1 MQCDEIRELLADAVD
16 EATALDA
23 AASRHVGSC
32 LRCQAELAQYRRLLR
47 TLRSLRHQPVE
58 VPADLAALVLAGL
71 DGGSRRRAR
80 LEAGGRT
87 PPWARRVA
95 VAGALAVS
103 AAGAAGAIAV
113 VASRKGRFRLAS

>member
-1 MQCDEIRELLADAVD
+1 MRELLADAVD
-16 EATALDA
+16 ESTALDA

-47 TLRSLRHQPVE
+47 TLRSLRHQPVD
-58 VPADLAALVLAGL
+58 VPADLAALVLARL
-71 DGGSRRRAR
+71 DS
-80 LEAGGRT
+80 GGRT

-95 VAGALAVS
+95 VAGALA
-103 AAGAAGAIAV
+103 ATAGAAGAIAV

>member
-1 MQCDEIRELLADAVD
+1 VQCDQIRERLADAVD
-16 EATALDA
+16 ESTALDA

-58 VPADLAALVLAGL
+58 VPGDLAALVLARL
-71 DGGSRRRAR
+71 D
-80 LEAGGRT
+80 AGGRT

-95 VAGALAVS
+95 VAGALAAT

-113 VASRKGRFRLAS
+113 VASRKGRLRLAS

>member
-1 MQCDEIRELLADAVD
+1 MQCDQIRELLADAVD
-16 EATALDA
+16 ETTALDA
-23 AASRHVGSC
+23 VASRHVGSC

-71 DGGSRRRAR
+71 DGGSRRRGR

-95 VAGALAVS
+95 MAGALA
-103 AAGAAGAIAV
+103 ATAGAAGAIAV
-113 VASRKGRFRLAS
+113 VATRKGRFRLAS